1 MEIVSIS
8 ILMCRVFMW
17 FFMITSYVLIFL
29 SGIGLVL
36 IGINHYGNVW
46 PTQHISFDLFVS
58 LIFIATQTLI
68 IFFFVGAG
76 VNIKEYTLS
85 KDNKFYKG
93 ILAIKRRLYPPTLV
107 VTILFMITVIVDGA
121 FFLGKINEWWFH
133 ISYLLTLY
141 YFFKSSI
148 EQHKA
153 FVGSTNIILA
163 MTENERGK

>member
-1 MEIVSIS
+1 
-8 ILMCRVFMW
+8 MW
-17 FFMITSYVLIFL
+17 FFMITSYILILL
-29 SGIGLVL
+29 SAIGLIL
-36 IGINHYGNVW
+36 MGINHYINIW

-68 IFFFVGAG
+68 IFFFVGTG

-85 KDNKFYKG
+85 KDNKFYRG
-93 ILAIKRRLYPPTLV
+93 IIAIKRKLYPPTLA

-121 FFLGKINEWWFH
+121 YFLGKVNEWWFH
-133 ISYLLTLY
+133 ISYVLTLY

-153 FVGSTNIILA
+153 FIGSTNIILA
-163 MTENERGK
+163 MTENEREN

>member
-1 MEIVSIS
+1 
-8 ILMCRVFMW
+8 MW

>member
-1 MEIVSIS
+1 
-8 ILMCRVFMW
+8 MW

-36 IGINHYGNVW
+36 IGINHYGNIW

-107 VTILFMITVIVDGA
+107 VTIVFMITVIVDGA

-153 FVGSTNIILA
+153 FIGSTNIILA

>member
-1 MEIVSIS
+1 
-8 ILMCRVFMW
+8 MW

-141 YFFKSSI
+141 YFVKSSI

-153 FVGSTNIILA
+153 FIGSTNIILA

>member
-1 MEIVSIS
+1 
-8 ILMCRVFMW
+8 MW

-29 SGIGLVL
+29 SGIGLIL
-36 IGINHYGNVW
+36 IGINHYGNIW

-58 LIFIATQTLI
+58 LIFIATETLI

-76 VNIKEYTLS
+76 VNIKEYTQS

-93 ILAIKRRLYPPTLV
+93 ILAIKRRLYPPTLA

-121 FFLGKINEWWFH
+121 FFLGKVSEWWFH

-141 YFFKSSI
+141 YFVKSSI

-153 FVGSTNIILA
+153 FIGSTNIVLA
-163 MTENERGK
+163 MTVNERGK

>member
-1 MEIVSIS
+1 
-8 ILMCRVFMW
+8 MW

-29 SGIGLVL
+29 SSIGLIL
-36 IGINHYGNVW
+36 IGINHYGNIW

-68 IFFFVGAG
+68 IFFFVGTG

-93 ILAIKRRLYPPTLV
+93 ILAIKRRLYPPTLA

-121 FFLGKINEWWFH
+121 FFLGKVNEWWFH

-141 YFFKSSI
+141 YFVKSSI

-153 FVGSTNIILA
+153 FIGSTNIILA

>member
-1 MEIVSIS
+1 
-8 ILMCRVFMW
+8 MW

-29 SGIGLVL
+29 SGIGLIL
-36 IGINHYGNVW
+36 IGINHYGNIW

-58 LIFIATQTLI
+58 LIFIATETLI

-76 VNIKEYTLS
+76 VNIKEYTQS

-93 ILAIKRRLYPPTLV
+93 ILAIKRRLYPPTLA

-121 FFLGKINEWWFH
+121 FFLGKVNEWWFH

-141 YFFKSSI
+141 YFVKSSI

-153 FVGSTNIILA
+153 FIGSTNIVLA
-163 MTENERGK
+163 MTVNERGK

>member
-1 MEIVSIS
+1 
-8 ILMCRVFMW
+8 
-17 FFMITSYVLIFL
+17 MITSYILILL
-29 SGIGLVL
+29 SAVGLIL
-36 IGINHYGNVW
+36 IGINHYINIW

-68 IFFFVGAG
+68 IFFFVGTG

-85 KDNKFYKG
+85 KDNKFYRG
-93 ILAIKRRLYPPTLV
+93 IIAIKRKLYPPTLA

-121 FFLGKINEWWFH
+121 YFLGKVNEWWFH
-133 ISYLLTLY
+133 ISYVLTLY

-153 FVGSTNIILA
+153 FIGSTNIILA
-163 MTENERGK
+163 MTENERGN